1 MDAKQILRDVR
12 RRPVRFIPG
21 KPAVSI
27 FPGEWPSPFEGKG
40 FEPRRFRDFAL
51 GDNPRHVHL
60 PTSARRG
67 VPTIVERVALRD
79 VKIMVVIDLSP
90 SMLVREKLAIQ
101 FAAAALLLYSAWKS
115 ETTFGFAVRDGETLN
130 SFGLGI
136 GSRHFY
142 RLYRQLYRILSGE
155 GGKKPS
161 GEHATLTGILPSNAM
176 LVYCS
181 DFLQAGGDLIEL
193 QALWKAVGRFDFIPV
208 VVQDELEYSFPV
220 MPRGSFIPFANPET
234 GRREELWISRRRAD
248 EIREFHRN
256 RFETLTSSLSRRG
269 VRSIHLDTANVQE
282 VGRRIDLFFRQRK
295 LR

>member
-1 MDAKQILRDVR
+1 VDAKQVLRDVR
-12 RRPVRFIPG
+12 RRPVKFIPA

-40 FEPRRFRDFAL
+40 FEPRRFRDFTL

-67 VPTIVERVALRD
+67 APTIVERVALRD

-90 SMLVREKLAIQ
+90 SMLVRQKLAIQ
-101 FAAAALLLYSAWKS
+101 FAVTALLLYSAWKS
-115 ETTFGFAVRDGETLN
+115 ETTFGFAVRDGGTLN

-142 RLYRQLYRILSGE
+142 RLYRQLCRIVLGE
-155 GGKKPS
+155 GGKRSNGEAITFS
-161 GEHATLTGILPSNAM
+161 GGLPSNAM

-181 DFLQAGGDLIEL
+181 DFLQAGGELIAL
-193 QALWKAVGRFDFIPV
+193 QALWKTVGRYDFIPV
-208 VVQDELEYSFPV
+208 IVQDELEYSFPV
-220 MPRGSFIPFANPET
+220 MPGGGFIPFVNPET
-234 GRREELWISRRRAD
+234 GHREELWISPRRAD
-248 EIREFHRN
+248 EIRQFHHD
-256 RFETLTSSLSRRG
+256 RFETLTSSMNRRG

-282 VGRRIDLFFRQRK
+282 VGKRVDLYFRQRQ